1 LGHDKGS
8 PFVTKIKTRL
18 KEEKI
23 ECLEEFAD
31 RKDLFDTLRALRS
44 IILKETGNNIMVNV
58 STGSK
63 IQSIAS
69 MMACMM
75 FRDIGSIKPYYA
87 EPKEYRSNSD
97 KQDEQDTEGL
107 NRIMALPDYRIE
119 IPSKNLIKS
128 LELINNETRG
138 TLTKKR
144 LMDLALEEKL
154 IQVGKNKKHKDTSAY
169 MALDTHILG
178 PLQKWN
184 FVTIE
189 KSGKRRIVSLSEDG
203 KNALKFLNS

>member
-1 LGHDKGS
+1 
-8 PFVTKIKTRL
+8 
-18 KEEKI
+18 
-23 ECLEEFAD
+23 
-31 RKDLFDTLRALRS
+31 
-44 IILKETGNNIMVNV
+44 MVNT

-69 MMACMM
+69 MMAGMM
-75 FRDIGSIKPYYA
+75 FKDFGNKQPYYT
-87 EPKEYRSNSD
+87 EPEIYMSNP
-97 KQDEQDTEGL
+97 DEQETEGL
-107 NRIMALPDYRIE
+107 KKIIDLPDYRIE

-128 LELINNETRG
+128 LEIINKEKVG
-138 TLTKKR
+138 TVTKKR
-144 LMDLALEEKL
+144 LRDLALRENL
-154 IQVGKNKKHKDTSAY
+154 IHVDETNENKDTSVY

-189 KSGKRRIVSLSEDG
+189 KIGKRRIVSLSEDG